1 MKFLAIVGHA
11 VLAAVVYGVLHDQV
25 TIRICPEYF
34 TVAHPTIVRTGSLTL
49 LALFWGVFATWWVG
63 LPLGVLLG
71 VAARAGRRWSKF
83 SPSELVSR
91 IGVLLGVIGALAV
104 IAGVAAYM
112 VGLGG
117 EFRRHAPDLASRID
131 EAKHDR
137 FMAAW
142 VMHVTSYFAGAAGGV
157 GLALVVLIERRRRS
171 GAVVAVAA

>member
-1 MKFLAIVGHA
+1 MRFLAIVGHA

-34 TVAHPTIVRTGSLTL
+34 TVAHPRIVRTESLTL

-71 VAARAGRRWSKF
+71 IAARTGRQWPKM
-83 SPSELVSR
+83 SPSEIVSR
-91 IGVLLGVIGALAV
+91 IGVLLGVIGVLAV

-117 EFRRHAPDLASRID
+117 EFRTHAPDLASRID

-142 VMHVTSYFAGAAGGV
+142 AMHVTSYFAGAAGGV
-157 GLALVVLIERRRRS
+157 VLAVVVLIQRRRR
-171 GAVVAVAA
+171 ARAALAVAA